1 MIFLFAFTCI
11 PAVLLHILF
20 SIETIKQQKFIVVRV
35 PTAVEHYKE
44 GKMAIEIAFLQLCG
58 FNFF

>member
-35 PTAVEHYKE
+35 PTAVEHYK
-44 GKMAIEIAFLQLCG
+44 GKMAIEIAFLQLCSVWL
-58 FNFF
+58 